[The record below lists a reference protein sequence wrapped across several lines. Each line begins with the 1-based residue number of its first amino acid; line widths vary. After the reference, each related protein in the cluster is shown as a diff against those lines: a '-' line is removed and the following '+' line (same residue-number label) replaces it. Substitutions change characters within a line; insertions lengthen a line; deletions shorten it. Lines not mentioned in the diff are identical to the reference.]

1 MNSECLFQII
11 VFSEVPFDSLFKFS
25 SAIVLGQMG
34 PPAVFVAHRFLHL
47 NVTSDVF
54 NKRKRKTRKEKC
66 GIDVDIGSL
75 LLQEPFFKQL

>member
-1 MNSECLFQII
+1 MNNECLFQIV

-25 SAIVLGQMG
+25 STIVLGQMG
-34 PPAVFVAHRFLHL
+34 PPAVYEVDWFQHL
-47 NVTSDVF
+47 NVTIDVF
-54 NKRKRKTRKEKC
+54 DKREKEKC

>member
-11 VFSEVPFDSLFKFS
+11 VFSEVLFDSLFKFS
-25 SAIVLGQMG
+25 STIVLGQMG
-34 PPAVFVAHRFLHL
+34 PPAVYEIDRFQHL
-47 NVTSDVF
+47 NVTMF
-54 NKRKRKTRKEKC
+54 LTEEKC